1 MEVNISWILWN
12 MYNTLFFIDIEKHII
27 LSYMQFISTFFSDK
41 TAHYQIWN
49 KKAVYFLSSFENY
62 GLEKLLLWIIP
73 HSKNIEN
80 LWSIKQSNLLDLWLG
95 NGRAINDDEKR
106 TAIDTL
112 FEYLKITL
120 MMNSY
125 LTYAEIWRN
134 HHLQARMPSR
144 YFSGM
149 FMMNR

>member
-1 MEVNISWILWN
+1 MLWN

-41 TAHYQIWN
+41 TVLYQIWN
-49 KKAVYFLSSFENY
+49 KKAVYFLFSFENY
-62 GLEKLLLWIIP
+62 GLEKN
-73 HSKNIEN
+73 SAFQNIEN
-80 LWSIKQSNLLDLWLG
+80 LCSIKQSNLLDFWLG

-120 MMNSY
+120 INDEFILDICRSSSKDA
-125 LTYAEIWRN
+125 LALFKWNVHDEPINWIPDSFKIPN
-134 HHLQARMPSR
+134 KEL
-144 YFSGM
+144 
-149 FMMNR
+149 